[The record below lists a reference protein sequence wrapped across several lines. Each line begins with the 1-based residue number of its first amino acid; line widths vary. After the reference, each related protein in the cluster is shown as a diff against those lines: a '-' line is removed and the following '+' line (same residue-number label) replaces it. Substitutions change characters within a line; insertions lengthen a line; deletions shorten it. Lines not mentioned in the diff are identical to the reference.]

1 MIKKRI
7 IWFSKRA
14 PFIEQNEELKKI
26 LGGGDITT
34 DILMKEARLKFESM
48 IEVVEAST
56 AIFQAV
62 KRALADGISP
72 KDIILAGSF
81 PPALM
86 ENLLR
91 GNKNGGRE
99 IRILA
104 SWNCKKTTEDG
115 RDFYLHKKFCEIG
128 KIIVQ
133 E

>member
-56 AIFQAV
+56 AIFQAI
-62 KRALADGISP
+62 KRALSDGISP
-72 KDIILAGSF
+72 NDIILAGSF

-91 GNKNGGRE
+91 GNKKDGRG
-99 IRILA
+99 IKILA
-104 SWNCKKTTEDG
+104 SWNCKTTKDG
-115 RDFYLHKKFCEIG
+115 KDFYIHKKFCEIG